1 MAALVFAVGAV
12 AGWTLRG
19 PHQATPD
26 SAAATAP
33 VRSPNREA
41 RRPGKAAM
49 PEDVRRLLAPIRS
62 ARTPEDRLRATI
74 ELAQNLP
81 VGELRRWYQAD
92 WFDFNSGMES
102 NVFYK
107 ITRARWLAEDPEGL
121 MDWSLFRN
129 SEKTFEMAK
138 RWAEADPHAAL
149 AFLKSRRDPGER
161 GRLLQPITGPLAKV
175 DPSAVLELVAES
187 FARSPSAGNMQAS
200 AMLAELADA
209 SPAALERELGKLP
222 FPLRKMAI
230 AGLDAAL
237 LKRDPAAGIAA
248 LRDEPDGLKRF
259 TSALSNNSE
268 SLKGLLA
275 DPESLPPGWFAAAVS
290 EIPYQV
296 IRDDPEKWIHEELG
310 LLGFSKQQADN
321 LTNQA
326 ISLLAS
332 KGPERAFN
340 VLDDGTLTPSQRMEL
355 ITRTMSRLADGDPDE
370 AKRWIARLTDPKEMD
385 AANAAMENQRT
396 ESEQK
401 TASPAEWWNNLAS
414 KGGGSPYFYAKVVPN
429 WDQNQITAAVGEFSK
444 LPEDIKTACAAKLA
458 SNGYDRAPP
467 ALQATAISWMLE
479 HPPSDDSN
487 NTVRPGDTLSFASK
501 LASSWCRQDPAA
513 ASQWVRSLPAGD
525 ARLWA
530 AKNLALQWAEYEPQ
544 AARQWAASLPA
555 DERSAVIQHLDDGG
569 ESSR

>member
-12 AGWTLRG
+12 AGWAIRG
-19 PHQATPD
+19 PHPATPE
-26 SAAATAP
+26 SASGTAP
-33 VRSPNREA
+33 VRSPNREV
-41 RRPGKAAM
+41 RRPGKTVM
-49 PEDVRRLLAPIRS
+49 PEDVRRLLAPIHA

-81 VGELRRWYQAD
+81 VGELRRWYQSD

-129 SEKTFEMAK
+129 SEKTFEVAK
-138 RWAEADPHAAL
+138 RWAEVDPHAAL
-149 AFLKSRRDPGER
+149 AFLKSRRDPRER
-161 GRLLQPITGPLAKV
+161 GRLLEPIAGPLAKV
-175 DPSAVLELVAES
+175 DPAAVLELATES
-187 FARSPSAGNMQAS
+187 FTRSPYASNMQAS
-200 AMLAELADA
+200 TMLAALADA

-259 TSALSNNSE
+259 KSALSNNSE

-275 DPESLPPGWFAAAVS
+275 DPDSLPPGWFAAAAS
-290 EIPYQV
+290 ENPYQLV
-296 IRDDPEKWIHEELG
+296 RDDPERWIHEELG
-310 LLGFSKQQADN
+310 VLGFSKQQADN
-321 LTNQA
+321 LANQA

-332 KGPERAFN
+332 KDPERAFEL
-340 VLDDGTLTPSQRMEL
+340 LDDGSLTPAQRMNL
-355 ITRTMSRLADGDPDE
+355 IKRATEHLANDDPDD
-370 AKRWIARLTDPKEMD
+370 AKRWIARLTDPKEID
-385 AANAAMENQRT
+385 AANAALESTRNQNPP
-396 ESEQK
+396 K
-401 TASPAEWWNNLAS
+401 TATPAEWLTQLAS
-414 KGGGSPYFYAKVVPN
+414 RDAN
-429 WDQNQITAAVGEFSK
+429 WISSYTDPVGKWDRDQITAAMGEFSK
-444 LPEDIKTACAAKLA
+444 LPEETKTACANKLV
-458 SNGYDRAPP
+458 SHGSDEVPP
-467 ALQATAISWMLE
+467 SLQATAISWMLE
-479 HPPSDDSN
+479 HPQPDDSN
-487 NTVRPGDTLSFASK
+487 NTVRPGDALIFASK
-501 LASSWCRQDPAA
+501 LASTWCRQDPAA

-555 DERSAVIQHLDDGG
+555 DERSAVIQHLDTGG
-569 ESSR
+569 ETGH